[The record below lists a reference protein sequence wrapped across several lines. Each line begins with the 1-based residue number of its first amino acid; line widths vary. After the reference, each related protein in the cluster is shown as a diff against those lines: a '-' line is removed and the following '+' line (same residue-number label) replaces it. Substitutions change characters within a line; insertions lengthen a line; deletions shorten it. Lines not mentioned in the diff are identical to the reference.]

1 MADAQLVVEDVVLR
15 FGGITALDHVSLS
28 VKDGQVAGIIGP
40 NGAGKTS
47 LLNCINGVYKPTSG
61 TIRFEGQDVIGM
73 KPWQLASAGIG
84 RTFQNIELVDE
95 ASAVENIMIGRHR
108 HMRRGLGSA
117 AAFWGPGRRE
127 EVEHRAHVE
136 RIIDFLDISG
146 LRHRHAGGM
155 AAGQRKLVEIGR
167 ALASEPKLLLLD
179 EPSSGM
185 TREEKE
191 DVARFILR
199 MKHERGLTQVL
210 IEHDVRFVSDLCDVV
225 FVLDFG
231 RCIAS
236 GTPAEVMAN
245 EEVISAYLGDAM
257 EA

>member
-1 MADAQLVVEDVVLR
+1 VGDDRLVVDDVVLR
-15 FGGITALDHVSLS
+15 FGGITALDHVSLQ
-28 VKDGQVAGIIGP
+28 VEPGQVVGIIGP

-47 LLNCINGVYKPTSG
+47 LLNCINGVYKPTEG
-61 TIRFEGQDVIGM
+61 RITFAGQDVIGM
-73 KPWQLASAGIG
+73 KAWQTARAGIS
-84 RTFQNIELVDE
+84 RTFQNIELIDE
-95 ASAVENIMIGRHR
+95 GTAVENIMIGRHR
-108 HMRRGLGSA
+108 HMRQGLASA
-117 AAFWGPGRRE
+117 ALFWGPGRRE
-127 EVEHRAHVE
+127 EIRHREHVE
-136 RIIDFLDISG
+136 RIIEFLELRA
-146 LRHRHAGGM
+146 LRHRHVGAM

-167 ALASEPKLLLLD
+167 ALAAEPKLMLLD

-199 MKHERGLTQVL
+199 MKHEMGMTQVL

-236 GTPAEVMAN
+236 GTPAAVMSEPA
-245 EEVISAYLGDAM
+245 VIEAYLGADAKQ
-257 EA
+257 